1 MTGQERDVAGQRI
14 HGTFDVTCDRDHASH
29 PRAGR
34 SPPLGREH
42 ASMTDCPTT
51 RGQEILDELLT
62 EGLRERM
69 RERAKRRK
77 SPWNVVL
84 FPLFFGGMA
93 ATWYGFLWL
102 VVGARN
108 LVLHGHVAGVDEL
121 MRSGPRG
128 FLAGVCFVGAIFGAI
143 PFGGLV
149 ANCIL
154 WCIPQARR
162 VFERE
167 ARGVRHASFTEAK
180 RDLLLFVRYVSLPA
194 FVLALVAGVL
204 MECSRA

>member
-1 MTGQERDVAGQRI
+1 
-14 HGTFDVTCDRDHASH
+14 
-29 PRAGR
+29 
-34 SPPLGREH
+34 
-42 ASMTDCPTT
+42 MTDCPTT
-51 RGQEILDELLT
+51 RGQEIVDELLT

-84 FPLFFGGMA
+84 FLLSFGGMA
-93 ATWYGFLWL
+93 ATCYGFLWL

-108 LVLHGHVAGVDEL
+108 LVLHGHVAGVGEL

-128 FLAGVCFVGAIFGAI
+128 FLAGVCFLCPIFGAI

-149 ANCIL
+149 ANGIL
-154 WCIPQARR
+154 WCVPHARR
-162 VFERE
+162 AFERE
-167 ARGVRHASFTEAK
+167 AKGVWHASFAEAK
-180 RDLLLFVRYVSLPA
+180 RDLLLFVRYLSLPA
-194 FVLALVAGVL
+194 FVIALVAGVL